1 MSSTDISQ
9 KLGLSSLET
18 ALMKSNKFEK
28 DGREIGSA
36 AIFRSTML
44 PPDKR
49 LLKGS
54 NLEDLVKEIRG
65 ILKI

>member
-1 MSSTDISQ
+1 M
-9 KLGLSSLET
+9 ET
-18 ALMKSNKFEK
+18 GN
-28 DGREIGSA
+28 G

-54 NLEDLVKEIRG
+54 NLEELVKEIRS
-65 ILKI
+65 IIQV

>member
-1 MSSTDISQ
+1 
-9 KLGLSSLET
+9 
-18 ALMKSNKFEK
+18 MKSNKFEK